1 MSFNNSFTA
10 VTGATYTAAQYNT
23 HVRDNLTAI
32 WVYTTQGDIA
42 YASSATALARLG
54 IGANNTTVLM
64 PASGVPSWSH
74 SPAIKGV
81 LHAEAEVY
89 FTGEVTR
96 TLGTFAD
103 FSGATVD
110 IVTTQICT
118 IRMYAEGHIASGTEG
133 NRTTIQGV
141 IGGTIDPNHADT
153 KPWTTNGLYVPY
165 SYVYKRTGVAA
176 GTITC
181 KLQMSSGGGTAYHQA
196 GRILVQAFV
205 E

>member
-64 PASGVPSWSH
+64 PASGIPSWSH

-81 LHAEAEVY
+81 LHAEASVY
-89 FTGEVTR
+89 WTGEVSKT
-96 TLGTFAD
+96 GTTYTD
-103 FSGATVD
+103 ITSATVD
-110 IVTTQICT
+110 IVTTQTCT
-118 IRMYAEGHIASGTEG
+118 IRMHADGHFASGTEG
-133 NRTTIQGV
+133 NRTTVQGV
-141 IGGTIDPNHADT
+141 IGGISDANHDDT
-153 KPWTTNGLYVPY
+153 KPWTTNGVYVPY
-165 SYVYKRTGVAA
+165 GYVYKRAGVAA
-176 GTITC
+176 GMITC
-181 KLQMSSGGGTAYHQA
+181 KMQYKGGGGTAYHNS
-196 GRILVQAFV
+196 GRILVEAFV